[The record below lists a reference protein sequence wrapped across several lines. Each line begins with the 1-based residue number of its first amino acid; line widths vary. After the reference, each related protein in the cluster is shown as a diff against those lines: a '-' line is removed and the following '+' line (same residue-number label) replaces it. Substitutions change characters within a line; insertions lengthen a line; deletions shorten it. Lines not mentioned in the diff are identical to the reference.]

1 MAVSDRALMW
11 QQIDVGDSVVVG
23 HNVGDSV
30 GHNVGHSVG
39 HSSSDETG
47 GRYQL

>member
-23 HNVGDSV
+23 HNVG
-30 GHNVGHSVG
+30 HNVGDSVG